1 MIRYNI
7 SKFRSRDG
15 PAIGAETCRPAGTG
29 QRERSLPA
37 SLHRALV
44 RWSLVGSL
52 AGHAALLIALL
63 SLAGSVML
71 PNAQEPATVAL
82 VLEAAAPGAAQ
93 VPEPPSPAPSP
104 APAEATAVPQPTL
117 PPQDLPAP
125 ATPEPTPPPE
135 APPVPAQIP
144 PLPQAEPVPAR
155 IPPPPLET
163 EPPPQ
168 PPATEPPPPPP
179 PTEALPAPTELPLP
193 PPPAPEPPPLP
204 ARRTPPPR
212 ATTVP
217 PRVVRPAPAGPA
229 PGEASQT
236 QTATPA
242 GPTVPASPPPAQ
254 IAPGWQSALAA
265 WLETHKTY
273 PAEARRRGDE
283 GRATVRFTV
292 ERDGQVVA
300 VQLVSGTGSAILDD
314 AVERMLRGARL
325 PAFPP
330 GMEQPEVTVT
340 VQIRYRLE

>member
-7 SKFRSRDG
+7 AEFRSRDG
-15 PAIGAETCRPAGTG
+15 PAIGVETCRPAGTA
-29 QRERSLPA
+29 QRERGLPA
-37 SLHRALV
+37 SLHRASV

-52 AGHAALLIALL
+52 AGHAALLVALL
-63 SLAGSVML
+63 SLAGSVLL
-71 PNAQEPATVAL
+71 PNAQEPAAVAL
-82 VLEAAAPGAAQ
+82 VLEAAAPGAAP

-104 APAEATAVPQPTL
+104 APVAAPAVPQPAL
-117 PPQDLPAP
+117 LPQDLPAP

-135 APPVPAQIP
+135 APPVPAQVP
-144 PLPQAEPVPAR
+144 PPQAEPVPAQ
-155 IPPPPLET
+155 IPPPSPET

-168 PPATEPPPPPP
+168 PP

-212 ATTVP
+212 TATVP
-217 PRVVRPAPAGPA
+217 PRITRPGPAGPA
-229 PGEASQT
+229 PGEAPQSQT
-236 QTATPA
+236 APPA
-242 GPTVPASPPPAQ
+242 GSAAPASAPPAP
-254 IAPGWQSALAA
+254 IAPGWQSALAT
-265 WLETHKTY
+265 WLEAHKTY
-273 PAEARRRGDE
+273 PTEARRRGDE

-330 GMEQPEVTVT
+330 GMEQAEVTVT

>member
-7 SKFRSRDG
+7 TEFRSRDG
-15 PAIGAETCRPAGTG
+15 PAIGVETCRPAGKG

-37 SLHRALV
+37 SPHRASV
-44 RWSLVGSL
+44 RWSFVGSL
-52 AGHAALLIALL
+52 AGHAALLVTLL

-71 PNAQEPATVAL
+71 PSAQEPASVAL
-82 VLEAAAPGAAQ
+82 VLEAAAPTAAL
-93 VPEPPSPAPSP
+93 PEPLSPAPSP
-104 APAEATAVPQPTL
+104 APAATPAVPQPARL
-117 PPQDLPAP
+117 PQDLPTP

-135 APPVPAQIP
+135 APPVPAQLP
-144 PLPQAEPVPAR
+144 PPPQAEPVPAQ
-155 IPPPPLET
+155 IPPPPPET

-168 PPATEPPPPPP
+168 QPPA
-179 PTEALPAPTELPLP
+179 EALPAPTELPLP

-212 ATTVP
+212 VATVP
-217 PRVVRPAPAGPA
+217 PRIMRPGPAGPA
-229 PGEASQT
+229 PSDAPQT
-236 QTATPA
+236 QTAPPA
-242 GPTVPASPPPAQ
+242 GPAAPESAPPAA
-254 IAPGWQSALAA
+254 IAPGWQSALAR
-265 WLETHKTY
+265 WLEAHKTY

-325 PAFPP
+325 PAFPS
-330 GMEQPEVTVT
+330 GMEQSEVTVT